1 MSTEARPLIERC
13 LAKTPRGGPP
23 PTACSPR
30 WAPSSRRR
38 TGCLNRSSAR
48 LPGIP
53 LHVPRPPRLLRPLRR
68 SGRLRRSGSSASQRH
83 RPRRP
88 APQRRYR
95 AGKACS
101 WRPQAISRPAPRG
114 ACRRL
119 RIHILPGR
127 SINSP
132 RQAGGTGR
140 GASRGGRCWN
150 HWRRYRGSR
159 HSQYRGDR
167 FHRAFAYSNSVPGG
181 TDVLSGGILAR
192 DAGPRPVW
200 LRVRSAS
207 RQLSSPSSANATS
220 SSSQGSS
227 TPASTHASKPT
238 STGTA
243 AYAALRSAD
252 AGTRRSPSSYWQRRR
267 PAGPSAGPPGQLGIA
282 VAAARFLAA
291 PRPGHAR
298 NDVGGDPGAGRA
310 RAVSGDRRQSV
321 GILIIPEGDHPHK
334 SGSTPASAT
343 GFSQRPGWRDPR

>member
-1 MSTEARPLIERC
+1 MKSGRRAISSARGVLAFAATGEGRSAPVQRRRCCTACSQWLPSLDQVSTEARPLIERC

-38 TGCLNRSSAR
+38 TGCPNRSSAR
-48 LPGIP
+48 SPGIP

-192 DAGPRPVW
+192 DAGPG
-200 LRVRSAS
+200 LSGSAS
-207 RQLSSPSSANATS
+207 ALPPGSCPRPPQRTQHRHRPRARPRPRAPTRPSRRVPVLQLMQRYARPTQVQDARQART
-220 SSSQGSS
+220 GS
-227 TPASTHASKPT
+227 
-238 STGTA
+238 GVG
-243 AYAALRSAD
+243 LR
-252 AGTRRSPSSYWQRRR
+252 
-267 PAGPSAGPPGQLGIA
+267 GPPPD
-282 VAAARFLAA
+282 RLA
-291 PRPGHAR
+291 
-298 NDVGGDPGAGRA
+298 N
-310 RAVSGDRRQSV
+310 
-321 GILIIPEGDHPHK
+321 
-334 SGSTPASAT
+334 
-343 GFSQRPGWRDPR
+343 